1 MLEFDDS
8 WRFGSPG
15 AVPEAAVREIFSFA
29 KRSSHG
35 DRGWSIL
42 ETFKIYFARSAGTS
56 YDRSSGPGW
65 AATDLWSLMFDAA
78 TNAPLFIEAFLEA
91 CEDVHALGA
100 PVASVPDVNRVL
112 RQHGTGFQVDPPKI
126 IRAPV
131 GVEPVAVSAPTVSE
145 RTNALIQRSLQ
156 NSETLLNDGNYRQAV
171 QEVLWLMETV
181 ATAFKGMATS
191 SGSVEGKYF
200 SQIVHDLRRIHKGGA
215 LEQVL
220 GWAMRLYGYLSSPTG
235 GGIRHG
241 TDIADPADIEEHE
254 ARLFC
259 DLIRT
264 YIQYLLAAHERV
276 GDEGLDES

>member
-1 MLEFDDS
+1 MFEFDDS

-35 DRGWSIL
+35 DHGWSVL

-56 YDRSSGPGW
+56 YHRSSDRGW

-78 TNAPLFIEAFLEA
+78 VNAPLFIEAFLEA
-91 CEDVHALGA
+91 CEDVRALGA
-100 PVASVPDVNRVL
+100 PVASVSDVNRVL
-112 RQHGTGFQVDPPKI
+112 RQHGTGYQVDLPKI
-126 IRAPV
+126 IRASV
-131 GVEPVAVSAPTVSE
+131 GAEPVPVSAPAASE
-145 RTNALIQRSLQ
+145 RTNALIRRSLE
-156 NSETLLNDGNYRQAV
+156 NSETLLNEGNYRQAV

-181 ATAFKGMATS
+181 ATAFKGTATS

-200 SQIVHDLRRIHKGGA
+200 SQIVKDLRRIHKGGT

-220 GWAMRLYGYLSSPTG
+220 GWANRLYGYLSSPTG

-241 TDIADPADIEEHE
+241 TDIADPADIDEHE

-264 YIQYLLAAHERV
+264 YIQYLLTAHERA
-276 GDEGLDES
+276 GEEGSR